1 MAHTHDHDHDHDH
14 DHHGH
19 DHDHDH
25 DHGHHHHHHDEPE
38 RQFAVSVASPSQTKR
53 VLSFQVPVE
62 EMEKERAAV
71 LAELRRELRIPG
83 FRKGK
88 VPPGYIEKNYADMIA
103 TDAVRNMLP
112 VVYEQGLAREHL
124 HPLGDPAFQNVEF
137 ADGALKFEA
146 AIEVRPEVVLQ
157 GYDRLSVESAKREV
171 ADQDVDAAV
180 ATLRERFAVYEKAD
194 RPATAADTV
203 VLDYVPL
210 DASGAPE
217 EKARV
222 TGYAVSLASDSL
234 LDEFRTGLVGM
245 KAGDETTI
253 TVVYPAD
260 FGDADLAGTSRT
272 FSVRLAEVKDKLLP
286 ELDDAFATRIDPA
299 SKSLLDLRLKIRK
312 ELDAEEESRFRRDID
327 EKVID
332 AVIANNPFEVPEV
345 MIANYLESL
354 VEEDQRHRGGA
365 ADEARAAEIR
375 QLFRQ
380 AAERAIRRYFILD
393 ALKRQES
400 LTVTAADMDERI
412 RAMAQHVGRSEE
424 DVRRALE
431 QPGRRRGLE
440 SDLLDEKALAFLRER
455 TTVKPA

>member
-14 DHHGH
+14 H

-25 DHGHHHHHHDEPE
+25 DHGHHHHHHHDEAE
-38 RQFAVSVASPSQTKR
+38 RQFAVSVASPSQTRR
-53 VLSFQVPVE
+53 VLSFQVPAE

-71 LAELRRELRIPG
+71 RAELRRELRIPG

-88 VPPGYIEKNYADMIA
+88 VPAGFIEKNYADVIA

-112 VVYEQGLAREHL
+112 VVYEQGLARVHL
-124 HPLGDPAFQNVEF
+124 HPLGDPTFQNVEF
-137 ADGALKFEA
+137 ADGGLKFEA
-146 AIEVRPEVVLQ
+146 AIDVRPELVLK
-157 GYDRLSVESAKREV
+157 GYDRISVESARRDV
-171 ADQDVDAAV
+171 ADQDVENAV
-180 ATLRERFAVYEKAD
+180 VTLRERFAVYETAN
-194 RPATAADTV
+194 RPATSTDTV

-210 DASGAPE
+210 DANGDPE
-217 EKARV
+217 EAARV
-222 TGYAVSLASDSL
+222 KEYAVSLASDAL

-245 KAGDETTI
+245 KAGDEKTI

-260 FGDADLAGTSRT
+260 FGASELAGTSRS

-286 ELDDAFATRIDPA
+286 ELDDAFATRIDPSSA
-299 SKSLLDLRLKIRK
+299 SLLDLRLKIRK
-312 ELDAEEESRFRRDID
+312 ELEAEEEARFKRDVD

-332 AVIANNPFEVPEV
+332 AVIASNEFEVPEV

-365 ADEARAAEIR
+365 ADEARAGEIR
-375 QLFRQ
+375 QMFRP

-400 LTVTAADMDERI
+400 LAVTSADMDARI

-440 SDLLDEKALAFLRER
+440 SDLLDEKAMAFLRER